1 MIKATRL
8 RIGVEHCFYIFSIRG
23 YPWNSPSG
31 ARRSLPDLGLSMLVK
46 LLVFG
51 FYNLP
56 AYPVDRRHLAGK
68 TEEISRKFR
77 NNTHIAAWLADR
89 YINISSL
96 TGFCFVH
103 RSNYPDWHPGLL
115 LRSKTTK
122 EKPTYI
128 SCLTALNTSTGMP
141 VFPMTA

>member
-96 TGFCFVH
+96 TGFCVVWTYLFPAFTC
-103 RSNYPDWHPGLL
+103 RPTEISTLSGFLE
-115 LRSKTTK
+115 TK
-122 EKPTYI
+122 IRVNDKEFSIKF
-128 SCLTALNTSTGMP
+128 S
-141 VFPMTA
+141 